1 MLALPLVSLGREVLG
16 LGDGIMQSR
25 GPHNAG
31 VSWSQKRWVRGSE
44 CSPEVSREVIF
55 LWISLKWTC
64 VGVGAEGKVDLQSLF
79 MDFCFQLQM
88 IWDLMSVNLQNL
100 ADLGY

>member
-1 MLALPLVSLGREVLG
+1 M
-16 LGDGIMQSR
+16 
-25 GPHNAG
+25 
-31 VSWSQKRWVRGSE
+31 
-44 CSPEVSREVIF
+44 IF